1 MAPPLVLQIQHGLLS
16 PTSPPTSTSTSIFF
30 GPSPVSSEYSVR
42 ESPSKTPKEVFKD
55 IFATRLTPTSEMS
68 VGDWNKATQARRTGL
83 ANTVASLN
91 LDDED
96 SLRDFFKAPAQ
107 EDPKYRNS
115 FTLCENIP
123 RDTLLIPFQKLHTSP
138 WAIPPE
144 IADVKCEGMQ
154 PSDLLAQ
161 LNAIFGTAMAL
172 ANDVDMAGCLAEFIV
187 DSCDVGQVY
196 GYLRPYWFSGL
207 TFDEIQEKITSRK
220 AYDLQ
225 LRQGAINGDR
235 IVNPRIP
242 PRRIWDLFSNR
253 VLPYY
258 ALPQSEI
265 PRNLWAVSH
274 SWVEGSKLQK
284 VQTPINAFAWPV
296 PIPKEASLD
305 QVRIE
310 LLNLGAEY
318 VFLDVLCLRQ
328 EGEKKD
334 EGHRWKEWKLDVPT
348 IGYVYQHD
356 IYQTTVTYF
365 NGLGLPF
372 DVAQADYSNERHWF
386 NRVWTLQEASDS
398 WLPGGLTTAL
408 ANAGWGEPAFMSRLD
423 TLIQITRRD
432 SPKLFKMVEV
442 ARQRA
447 ASGPLDRISS
457 LAYILRCPTL
467 PGHDLKSD
475 EDTAWSLLVEN
486 LTDSQRT
493 DLLFLYPGRSST
505 SAMSWIPSWSSLLD
519 FKGHSSLPTVVYKP
533 LEKVMYLDGASPE
546 LGYKHGH
553 DAYYNKAYVIEGCY
567 VDSTEEGCR
576 VRVPTQQ
583 PARSSTFRGQY
594 ELFKM
599 SALGQTDLLRPNM
612 LYTLVGVADL
622 RLWLIGEA
630 RGVRSVN
637 KQSAVQIEKVTT
649 AQMRDISE
657 RTRLLRA
664 ELGRDQLV
672 VYC

>member
-1 MAPPLVLQIQHGLLS
+1 M
-16 PTSPPTSTSTSIFF
+16 
-30 GPSPVSSEYSVR
+30 
-42 ESPSKTPKEVFKD
+42 FKD
-55 IFATRLTPTSEMS
+55 IFATRLKPTAGMS
-68 VGDWNKATQARRTGL
+68 VGDWNRATQARRTGL
-83 ANTVASLN
+83 ANTVAALN

-96 SLRDFFKAPAQ
+96 SLRDFFKTPPQ
-107 EDPKYRNS
+107 EDSKYCNS
-115 FTLCENIP
+115 FTLSEDIP
-123 RDTLLIPFQKLHTSP
+123 RDTPFIPFQRFHTSP
-138 WAIPPE
+138 WAIPSE
-144 IADVKCEGMQ
+144 IADIKCEGMQ
-154 PSDLLAQ
+154 PLDLLAQ
-161 LNAIFGTAMAL
+161 LNAIFGTNITSAK
-172 ANDVDMAGCLAEFIV
+172 DVDLEGCLAEFIV

-207 TFDEIQEKITSRK
+207 TFGEIQEQITLRK

-235 IVNPRIP
+235 IINPSIP
-242 PRRIWDLFSNR
+242 PRRIWDLYSNR

-258 ALPQSEI
+258 ALPQPAI
-265 PRNLWAVSH
+265 PRTLWAVSH
-274 SWVEGSKLQK
+274 SWVAGPNLQK
-284 VQTPINAFAWPV
+284 VHTPINAFAWPV
-296 PIPKEASLD
+296 PIPKGASLD

-328 EGEKKD
+328 EGEKKN

-372 DVAQADYSNERHWF
+372 DVTQADYTNDRHWF

-398 WLPGGLTTAL
+398 WLPGGVTTRL
-408 ANAGWGEPAFMSRLD
+408 ARMGWGEPAFMSRLD

-432 SPKLFKMVEV
+432 SPKLFKMIEV
-442 ARQRA
+442 ARERA

-457 LAYILRCPTL
+457 LAYVLRCPTL

-486 LTDSQRT
+486 LTENQRT
-493 DLLFLYPGRSST
+493 DLLFLYPGRGSS
-505 SAMSWIPSWSSLLD
+505 SAVSWIPSWSSLLD
-519 FKGHSSLPTVVYKP
+519 FKCHSSLPTAVYKP
-533 LEKVMYLDGASPE
+533 LEKVMYLDGSSPD

-553 DAYYNKAYVIEGCY
+553 DAYYNKAYVIEGCF
-567 VDSTEEGCR
+567 VDVAGKAGTI
-576 VRVPTQQ
+576 RVPVPQTG
-583 PARSSTFRGQY
+583 RTSTFRPRY
-594 ELFKM
+594 EHFEM
-599 SALGQTDLLRPNM
+599 SAFGQAEILKPNM
-612 LYTLVGVADL
+612 PYTLVGVADL
-622 RLWLIGEA
+622 RLWLIGEP

-637 KQSAVQIEKVTT
+637 KQTAIQIEKVTT
-649 AQMRDISE
+649 AQMDDIAE
-657 RTRLLRA
+657 RARLLRSR
-664 ELGRDQLV
+664 LGGEQLV